1 MIPNPKARILETQG
15 DTSDEYQK
23 HLSKAFRVRSDEI
36 G

>member
-15 DTSDEYQK
+15 DTSDEYQM
-23 HLSKAFRVRSDEI
+23 HLIEAFRVRSDMI